1 MTGFSLWW
9 LPVTAI
15 GGYFIGAINPASI
28 IARARGIDLHQLG
41 SGNPGAT
48 NAGRVMGR
56 KTGALVLLLDL
67 LKGVVAVLLFT
78 WLVTPELGAF
88 AGFMSILG
96 HMTSPFL
103 KGKGGKGVAT
113 TIGVL
118 LAAEP
123 IWLVPVLVVFAV
135 VFVIVRRTGIASVA
149 AALALIVTAILDRND
164 SEMTVIGVLIGLLV
178 IIRHGRNIRE
188 AWQRLRSPTVQ
199 TPVPGPD
206 GGNPQNS

>member
-1 MTGFSLWW
+1 
-9 LPVTAI
+9 
-15 GGYFIGAINPASI
+15 
-28 IARARGIDLHQLG
+28 
-41 SGNPGAT
+41 
-48 NAGRVMGR
+48 
-56 KTGALVLLLDL
+56 
-67 LKGVVAVLLFT
+67 
-78 WLVTPELGAF
+78 
-88 AGFMSILG
+88 MSILG

-164 SEMTVIGVLIGLLV
+164 W
-178 IIRHGRNIRE
+178 R
-188 AWQRLRSPTVQ
+188 
-199 TPVPGPD
+199 
-206 GGNPQNS
+206 